1 MCFYPSQYEELDL
14 DTLTSELLMRANTSL
29 ANQTLDELNVIRDV
43 FQLTSSLATD
53 GNSSVTNNVC
63 CIIIIDSFYML
74 VLLHSCLSYIGL
86 VMTDL

>member
-1 MCFYPSQYEELDL
+1 MCFYSSQYEELDL
-14 DTLTSELLMRANTSL
+14 DTLTSELLVRANTSL

-63 CIIIIDSFYML
+63 CIILIAF
-74 VLLHSCLSYIGL
+74 SYIHVCHTL
-86 VMTDL
+86 AWL